1 MALVGDGEILT
12 MVMETGVGVATL
24 TQVGAI
30 TPGDTLGMD
39 MATTI
44 MAEIIT
50 VETDTVYAQP
60 MHLPVSQL
68 AVDTIH
74 V

>member
-1 MALVGDGEILT
+1 

-24 TQVGAI
+24 TPVGAI
-30 TPGDTLGMD
+30 TLGDTLGMD